1 MENNEINVRYNMAS
15 LVGYWSAMS
24 KILCQRM
31 EFMLENETAYGLHSL
46 SKDQVIRIC
55 EDLKE
60 VRRVSDYVWENR
72 MSEDFDSKTI
82 IRTREILSKIY
93 TKNNDGRTISL
104 DQEQKG

>member
-24 KILCQRM
+24 KIL
-31 EFMLENETAYGLHSL
+31 HDL
-46 SKDQVIRIC
+46 SKDQVLRIC

-82 IRTREILSKIY
+82 IRTREIVSKQY